1 MLWFML
7 KKKKKAGKNACKL
20 SYTFLFS
27 FLSIARS
34 KTSHRLERILIPTAV
49 PQVGGEKKTGV
60 DKSPPP

>member
-1 MLWFML
+1 ML
-7 KKKKKAGKNACKL
+7 KKKKAGKNACKL

-49 PQVGGEKKTGV
+49 PEVGGVKKLE
-60 DKSPPP
+60 

>member
-1 MLWFML
+1 MLWFMF
-7 KKKKKAGKNACKL
+7 KKKKKAGKYACKL

-49 PQVGGEKKTGV
+49 PEVGGVKKLE
-60 DKSPPP
+60 

>member
-1 MLWFML
+1 ML
-7 KKKKKAGKNACKL
+7 KKKKAGKNACKL

-49 PQVGGEKKTGV
+49 PQVGGEKKLE
-60 DKSPPP
+60 